1 MAASSRTSFVR
12 LQRLTPF
19 LVPFVARLVLIFFL
33 SLFGTTLGLLWPLF
47 TKVLIDNVLLAK
59 NLQLLVLLC
68 VAMTLATALGY
79 GVGAVNRYY
88 YTQVTARV
96 LFALRQHLFAHL
108 QTLSLRFHARA
119 QVGDLL
125 SRLNTDIS
133 EVQSVLTDTVFALL
147 SNLLVLVVTIGF
159 LLWLDWRLFLLSL
172 VVVPLQLYGVMRVR
186 PRMVEE
192 TRRVRELNAS
202 IASFLV
208 ESLSSVKFIK
218 LFTVE
223 QLQLRR
229 LGVLGERFV
238 QVVTHFE
245 MLGYLASSVST
256 ATTFLSGVLT
266 TLYGGYLVIDGQ
278 LTVGALIAFS
288 AYQSRAFSP
297 LQALV
302 DLYLRFERAGVSLD
316 RLFEFLDVGKDQVE
330 QKGQGVRP
338 ASCRGVVE
346 FRKVG
351 FFYDARTPVLQNVS
365 FSVSAGERLTILG
378 PSGTG

>member
-1 MAASSRTSFVR
+1 M
-12 LQRLTPF
+12 
-19 LVPFVARLVLIFFL
+19 
-33 SLFGTTLGLLWPLF
+33 
-47 TKVLIDNVLLAK
+47 
-59 NLQLLVLLC
+59 
-68 VAMTLATALGY
+68 
-79 GVGAVNRYY
+79 
-88 YTQVTARV
+88 
-96 LFALRQHLFAHL
+96 
-108 QTLSLRFHARA
+108 
-119 QVGDLL
+119 GDLL

-147 SNLLVLVVTIGF
+147 SNLLVLIVTIGF
-159 LLWLDWRLFLLSL
+159 LLWLDWRLFLLTL
-172 VVVPLQLYGVMRVR
+172 VVVPLQLYGVMKVR

-223 QLQLRR
+223 QIQLRR

-238 QVVTHFE
+238 QVVTRFE

-256 ATTFLSGVLT
+256 ATTFLSGVLI

-278 LTVGALIAFS
+278 LTMGALIAFS
-288 AYQSRAFSP
+288 AYQARAFSP

-316 RLFEFLDVGKDQVE
+316 RIFEFLDVGKELRESFVD
-330 QKGQGVRP
+330 GVLLPEVRGEIEF
-338 ASCRGVVE
+338 RGV
-346 FRKVG
+346 
-351 FFYDARTPVLQNVS
+351 S
-365 FSVSAGERLTILG
+365 FAMNL
-378 PSGTG
+378 

>member
-1 MAASSRTSFVR
+1 MPAHTTESDAMSKALAKLGFKFVGSTICYAFMQATGMVNDHLVECCRYDDVVNLGKRDACPRPRADGCFFSHFLCSSPTLDAFSCPVCCSPDFDLFPVTFWYNP
-12 LQRLTPF
+12 RLT
-19 LVPFVARLVLIFFL
+19 VAAV
-33 SLFGTTLGLLWPLF
+33 

-59 NLQLLVLLC
+59 ISQLLIVLGG
-68 VAMTLATALGY
+68 AMTLATALGY
-79 GVGAVNRYY
+79 GVGALNRYY

-133 EVQSVLTDTVFALL
+133 EVQSILTDTVFALL
-147 SNLLVLVVTIGF
+147 SNLLVLVVSIGF

-172 VVVPLQLYGVMRVR
+172 VSVPLQLYGVMRVR

-192 TRRVRELNAS
+192 TRRVRELNAA

-238 QVVTHFE
+238 QVVTRFE
-245 MLGYLASSVST
+245 MVGYVAGSVST
-256 ATTFLSGVLT
+256 ATTF
-266 TLYGGYLVIDGQ
+266 
-278 LTVGALIAFS
+278 
-288 AYQSRAFSP
+288 
-297 LQALV
+297 
-302 DLYLRFERAGVSLD
+302 
-316 RLFEFLDVGKDQVE
+316 
-330 QKGQGVRP
+330 
-338 ASCRGVVE
+338 
-346 FRKVG
+346 
-351 FFYDARTPVLQNVS
+351 
-365 FSVSAGERLTILG
+365 
-378 PSGTG
+378 